1 MTDFSAVRSS
11 YVQAAYAKTVK
22 GEARTDA
29 GAAATAPK
37 DFSSMVGQAAANA
50 VESVREG
57 DSMAIK
63 GLTGQASL
71 QQVVQATMEM
81 EQTVQVSVA
90 LRDKLVEAYQD
101 IIRMPV

>member
-22 GEARTDA
+22 GEARIDA
-29 GAAATAPK
+29 GDAATAPK

-71 QQVVQATMEM
+71 QQVVQATMAM

-90 LRDKLVEAYQD
+90 LRDKLIEAYQD